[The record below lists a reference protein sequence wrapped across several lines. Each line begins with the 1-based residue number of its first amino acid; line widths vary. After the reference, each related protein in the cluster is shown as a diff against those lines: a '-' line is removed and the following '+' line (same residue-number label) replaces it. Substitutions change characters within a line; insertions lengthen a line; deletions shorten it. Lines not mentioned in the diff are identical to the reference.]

1 MQKVEGSSPF
11 SRSLRKPRSSGVF
24 VVRCPVC
31 GVRFIGRFSAGATT
45 RALPDRAFPLDHPP
59 IEVQPRAAA
68 TDAVLISATRPT
80 KQLRLRRP
88 DQCRVCSAGL
98 PVGTTAIWDPAA
110 RTVTCL
116 ICTGS
121 ELAARATAP
130 IDPGQPGASA
140 LRECQRRH
148 AAREQRARDKL
159 GGVGAFLGRVT
170 DEPSSTRAWQQGAN
184 GEVRVGAR
192 LEKLL
197 DGTGVRLLHDRRV
210 PGQGQANI
218 DHIAVGPADITVI
231 DAKTHRGRIRR
242 DRDGGVLSERRTI
255 LRINGRDQTKLIS
268 GVENQIAHVHAA
280 LADLDVAQEID
291 VRGALCFPNVDG
303 LPLFGQIEIRRII
316 VDGPRRWPYLPHAQL
331 PRCASTTS
339 ATPTAPSWSPAA
351 STSSRSGA
359 PWATRT

>member
-1 MQKVEGSSPF
+1 VSTSGGTPPVSS
-11 SRSLRKPRSSGVF
+11 
-24 VVRCPVC
+24 
-31 GVRFIGRFSAGATT
+31 
-45 RALPDRAFPLDHPP
+45 
-59 IEVQPRAAA
+59 
-68 TDAVLISATRPT
+68 
-80 KQLRLRRP
+80 
-88 DQCRVCSAGL
+88 
-98 PVGTTAIWDPAA
+98 
-110 RTVTCL
+110 
-116 ICTGS
+116 
-121 ELAARATAP
+121 AP
-130 IDPGQPGASA
+130 
-140 LRECQRRH
+140 
-148 AAREQRARDKL
+148 RDKL
-159 GGVGAFLGRVT
+159 GGVGSFLGRVA

-197 DGTGVRLLHDRRV
+197 DGTAVRLLHDRRV

-316 VDGPRRWPYLPHAQL
+316 VDGPRRWPELPHARAALSKPSLSASWAMSPRLSPL
-331 PRCASTTS
+331 PERPCLWQH
-339 ATPTAPSWSPAA
+339 PRDRVRGKPRV
-351 STSSRSGA
+351 RSGA
-359 PWATRT
+359 DNLPNAITRAGSSETWLSPRAGPGSDLHSRPGAYAGVPNAASMLMQQRHPDLGGPIVRRRDHRSEPGDPDVAEGLVTPRASR